1 MIFYGYLVIFL
12 LSAATHL
19 FFIRHNRTPQRVV
32 EVLLL
37 NLLVVFAGIGGLMGA
52 MAHTWRAAQ
61 TAAYIGWP
69 AGSPFQFEVAMANLG
84 LGVLGI
90 LCIWL
95 RGKFWTATIIMM
107 AVYLWGAAY
116 GHIMQMINLQNYAPG
131 NAGPVLWLY
140 DLAVPLAM
148 LILLLLQNRLSK
160 SVKI

>member
-1 MIFYGYLVIFL
+1 MIFYSYLVIFL
-12 LSAATHL
+12 FSAGLHL
-19 FFIRHNRTPQRVV
+19 FLARKNLSPPRLV

-37 NLLVVFAGIGGLMGA
+37 HLLVVFAGIGGLMGA

-95 RGKFWTATIIMM
+95 RGRFWTATVFMM
-107 AVYLWGAAY
+107 AVFLFGAAY
-116 GHIMQMINLQNYAPG
+116 QHIMQIINQHNYAPG

-148 LILLLLQNRLSK
+148 LVLLLLRNRLGK
-160 SVKI
+160 SRAA